1 MGRHIGEVIQFYYGK
16 LQTYQTWREWD
27 NKSPDPIAA
36 STAISILLLDFIRY
50 LPTTTVKCFL
60 KVWFGV

>member
-27 NKSPDPIAA
+27 NKSPDPTAA
-36 STAISILLLDFIRY
+36 STALSIPLLDCMCY
-50 LPTTTVKCFL
+50 LPTTAFKCLL
-60 KVWFGV
+60 KVCFGF